1 MGAMPQVAP
10 IENVMLAY
18 QHKVPYYMPSMFTDI
33 NLFQANPMMER
44 FCGHGTGLDGFGVE
58 WKFEPKANAPMPTQN
73 HQIDCITDWKKVK
86 FPDLDAI
93 DWEKQAETDGK
104 TNLMALVATGLLLPF
119 EDGHSSF
126 DDHSKF
132 NMCMVINGPFERMHA
147 LEGFDNA
154 LCDLIEEPEAC
165 ADYFA
170 AIADW
175 KCKYFH
181 KIATYYPADGIN
193 GHDDYGSA
201 HQLFMPLE
209 LWRKLIKPNLAKMV
223 EQVHKDGLIY
233 QHHSCG
239 YIEPLIE
246 DFIEIGIDA
255 VDTWQGGSNLKVGEL
270 KKKYGDKITFCGGF
284 DNQYVLEQPN
294 VTPEEIKAEYRRVVD
309 LLAPGGSYV
318 VYPITI
324 GFDFMEPFMEEH
336 FTYGMGF
343 YADPAH
349 RELA

>member
-1 MGAMPQVAP
+1 M
-10 IENVMLAY
+10 
-18 QHKVPYYMPSMFTDI
+18 T
-33 NLFQANPMMER
+33 
-44 FCGHGTGLDGFGVE
+44 
-58 WKFEPKANAPMPTQN
+58 TQN
-73 HQIDCITDWKKVK
+73 HQIDSITDWKKVK

-93 DWEKQAETDGK
+93 DWKKQAEIDGK
-104 TNLMALVATGLLLPF
+104 TDMLALVATGEILPF
-119 EDGHSSF
+119 EDGHSIF
-126 DDHSKF
+126 DEDNDKF

-165 ADYFA
+165 ADYFS

-181 KIATYYPADGIN
+181 KIATYYKADGIN
-193 GHDDYGSA
+193 AHDDYGSA
-201 HQLFMPLE
+201 HNLFMPID

-223 EQVHKDGLIY
+223 DQVHKDGLIF

-255 VDTWQGGSNLKVGEL
+255 VDHWQGGSNPNVGEL

-294 VTPEEIKAEYRRVVD
+294 VTPEQIKAEYRRTVD

-324 GFDFMEPFMEEH
+324 GFDFMGPFMEEH
-336 FTYGMGF
+336 FQYGMGF
-343 YADPAH
+343 YADPAN
-349 RELA
+349 R

>member
-1 MGAMPQVAP
+1 MGAAPQVLP
-10 IENVMLAY
+10 KENVMLAY
-18 QHKVPYYMPSMFTDI
+18 QHKVPFYMPSMFTDI

-44 FCGHGTGLDGFGVE
+44 FCGHGVGKDGFGVE
-58 WKFEPKANAPMPTQN
+58 WKFEPKANAPMTTQN
-73 HQIDCITDWKKVK
+73 HQIDCITDWQKIK
-86 FPDLDAI
+86 FPDLETI
-93 DWEKQAETDGK
+93 DWEKQVQIDGT
-104 TNLMALVATGLLLPF
+104 TNMMALVATGLLLPF
-119 EDGHSSF
+119 EDGHNSF
-126 DDHSKF
+126 DDTSKF
-132 NMCMVINGPFERMHA
+132 NMCMVINGPFERMHS

-154 LCDLIEEPEAC
+154 LCELIEEPEAC

-181 KIATYYPADGIN
+181 KIATYYPVDGIN

-201 HQLFMPLE
+201 HQLFMPLD

-246 DFIEIGIDA
+246 DFIEIGVDA
-255 VDTWQGGSNLKVGEL
+255 VDTWQGGSNKNVGEL

-294 VTPEEIKAEYRRVVD
+294 VTPDEIKAEYRRAVD

-336 FTYGMGF
+336 LSYGMGF
-343 YADPAH
+343 YANPAN
-349 RELA
+349 R